1 MADNKNGKQKLF
13 ENADAYR
20 SYLEEDEKQLQDVYD
35 HLLVLQGLSDAQLQA
50 LANALPGKG
59 MQHYLIEHI
68 ANAISI
74 QSQMQSVLKDKRAIK
89 ENALQLALKE
99 ANGEEIGDSAAILA
113 QLQSLVNSRKIDAKK
128 SAADKTEKKMTKTDA
143 ELDAEIDKRLG
154 NVA

>member
-35 HLLVLQGLSDAQLQA
+35 HLLVLQGLSDTQLQA
-50 LANALPGKG
+50 LSNALPGKG

-74 QSQMQSVLKDKRAIK
+74 QSQMQSVLKDKRSIK

-113 QLQSLVNSRKIDAKK
+113 QLQALVNSRKIDAKK